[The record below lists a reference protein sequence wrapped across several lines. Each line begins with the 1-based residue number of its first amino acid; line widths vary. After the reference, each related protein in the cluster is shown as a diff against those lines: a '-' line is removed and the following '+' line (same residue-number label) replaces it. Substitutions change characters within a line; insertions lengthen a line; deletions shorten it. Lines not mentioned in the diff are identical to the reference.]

1 MQWISVGW
9 RSKPYKG
16 VNCQGKGS
24 RREARGWQGARGR
37 REPSVCCGPRTS
49 KRAGGLSPAH
59 ACEKHGRRVHHGS
72 ASPGRAGPAPG
83 GRSTRPGRPPVPVDV
98 PLKTIFIAVLEEHQ
112 KQNKTIFGLYAA
124 PCGVVGKAGSSP
136 RPWLLARGDWRFR
149 MGLGFPLGGG
159 LARGGGRDGVGLG
172 RPAGRQGAG
181 GRAER
186 RGAGVCAPGEQ
197 RPHAGNQLGTEQAL
211 DQCCLLS
218 GGPGGRGPASL
229 FMGPSNPSASR
240 IRRLKPR
247 AYRAHAPRRP
257 EL

>member
-1 MQWISVGW
+1 MGLALASG
-9 RSKPYKG
+9 RA
-16 VNCQGKGS
+16 GS
-24 RREARGWQGARGR
+24 RPHTRVRNTGAA
-37 REPSVCCGPRTS
+37 SIT
-49 KRAGGLSPAH
+49 
-59 ACEKHGRRVHHGS
+59 GS

-112 KQNKTIFGLYAA
+112 KQNKTIFGAPQLYAA
-124 PCGVVGKAGSSP
+124 PCGAVGKAGSSP
-136 RPWLLARGDWRFR
+136 RPWLLAPGDWRFR

-197 RPHAGNQLGTEQAL
+197 SPHAGNQLGTEQAL

-218 GGPGGRGPASL
+218 GGPGGRE
-229 FMGPSNPSASR
+229 
-240 IRRLKPR
+240 
-247 AYRAHAPRRP
+247 APRRCLWGSLTHP
-257 EL
+257 LRESAVLNQELTVRMRLVALASKF